1 MKRTSDSGYW
11 CRSFAFS
18 YFALEPLMNESCYA
32 EMEKHP
38 SDDGKTSPNMP
49 VLREVLLENPVQ

>member
-1 MKRTSDSGYW
+1 
-11 CRSFAFS
+11 
-18 YFALEPLMNESCYA
+18 MNESCYA